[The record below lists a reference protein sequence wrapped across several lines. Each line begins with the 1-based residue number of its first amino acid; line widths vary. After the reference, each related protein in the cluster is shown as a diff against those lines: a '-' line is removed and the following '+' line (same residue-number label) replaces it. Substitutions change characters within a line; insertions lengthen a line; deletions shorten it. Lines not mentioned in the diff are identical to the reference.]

1 MKTGDLILAKKKG
14 QTLWREVIFLAE
26 FEGRFICVSNLRNL
40 EFHERDNFTAI
51 FYDEVKVIGTNNLP

>member
-1 MKTGDLILAKKKG
+1 MKTGDLVHARKEG
-14 QTLWREVIFLAE
+14 QTMWREVTFLAE

-51 FYDEVKVIGTNNLP
+51 FYDEVKEIGIR